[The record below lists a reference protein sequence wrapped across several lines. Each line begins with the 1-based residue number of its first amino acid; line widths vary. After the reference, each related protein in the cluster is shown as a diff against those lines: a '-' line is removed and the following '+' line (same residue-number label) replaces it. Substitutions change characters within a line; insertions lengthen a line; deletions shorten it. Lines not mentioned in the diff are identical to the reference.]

1 MKNIYGL
8 APAVLALSIASSIGC
23 WAQPAPVSG
32 ASPVLPAVSDP
43 VPDAA
48 PVTAQLTVEQ
58 AVEDALT
65 DNAEIRAT
73 VRRLSLAQMKTT
85 TARSLDDPMLMV
97 RDWDT
102 PIRKPWDLNQAQ
114 LMVSLQQTIPGKEKR
129 DLRRKIAGDD
139 VEVASD
145 ELESLRQEVAAS
157 VREAC
162 AALLRN
168 ADEMK
173 LHNQQAAVLNQALS
187 AVLAEYTT
195 GKVPQADVLRAQMA
209 LTRLSEHLI
218 ELEEERDG
226 ARAQLNALTGRSQ
239 DEAVE
244 IAGSYRSTETL
255 PPIEELE
262 RAAIEHRP
270 ELAALRKQIAKS
282 SDEGQLARLA
292 MKPDLTVAAGYM
304 LMPTGSFSRSA
315 YMAEVTMNLP
325 SLNRARHDGEAKQAD
340 AATDVVQAELDAR
353 TSSVFLEIRHAEIA
367 VQSAQRRVK
376 LYRDTLLPQAE
387 AAFKASAAAYQNN
400 RGEFMNLIDSQNLL
414 LDIRS
419 DTYKALSEEDAGS
432 AQLEHAIGAALP
444 DIHPAQ
450 SNTVIPNFSIERK
463 NK

>member
-1 MKNIYGL
+1 
-8 APAVLALSIASSIGC
+8 
-23 WAQPAPVSG
+23 
-32 ASPVLPAVSDP
+32 
-43 VPDAA
+43 
-48 PVTAQLTVEQ
+48 VTAQLTVEQ
-58 AVEDALT
+58 AVEDALA
-65 DNAEIRAT
+65 DNPEIRAA

-102 PIRKPWDLNQAQ
+102 PISKPWDLNQAQ

-129 DLRRKIAGDD
+129 ELRGKIAGDD

-162 AALLRN
+162 AALMRN

-173 LHNQQAAVLNQALS
+173 LHNEQAAVLNQALS

-195 GKVPQADVLRAQMA
+195 GKVPQVDVLRAQMA

-218 ELEEERDG
+218 ELEEQRDG
-226 ARAQLNALTGRSQ
+226 SRAQLNALMGRSP

-244 IAGSYRSTETL
+244 IAGGYRSPETL
-255 PPIEELE
+255 PSIEELE
-262 RAAIEHRP
+262 RMAIEHRP
-270 ELAALRKQIAKS
+270 ELAALRKQIERS

-304 LMPTGSFSRSA
+304 LMPTGSASRNA

-325 SLNRARHDGEAKQAD
+325 RLNRARHDGEAKQAD
-340 AATDVVQAELDAR
+340 AATDVVQAELGAR
-353 TSSVFLEIRHAEIA
+353 TSSVFLEIRQAEIT

-387 AAFKASAAAYQNN
+387 AAFKASATAYQNN
-400 RGEFMNLIDSQNLL
+400 RGEFTNLIDSQNLL
-414 LDIRS
+414 LDIRGA
-419 DTYKALSEEDAGS
+419 TYKALSEEDAGS
-432 AQLEHAIGAALP
+432 AQLERAIGSALP

-450 SNTVIPNFSIERK
+450 SNTVIPNFNIERTSK
-463 NK
+463 

>member
-1 MKNIYGL
+1 VKNFYVL

-23 WAQPAPVSG
+23 QGQSASAPGS
-32 ASPVLPAVSDP
+32 SPVRPAVSEP
-43 VPDAA
+43 VPHGAS
-48 PVTAQLTVEQ
+48 VTAQLTVEQ
-58 AVEDALT
+58 AVEDALAS
-65 DNAEIRAT
+65 NPEIRAA

-102 PIRKPWDLNQAQ
+102 PISKPWDLNQAQ

-129 DLRRKIAGDD
+129 ELRGKIAGDG
-139 VEVASD
+139 VEVAGD
-145 ELESLRQEVAAS
+145 DLETLRQEVAAS
-157 VREAC
+157 VRQAC

-173 LHNQQAAVLNQALS
+173 LHNEQAAVLNQALS
-187 AVLAEYTT
+187 AALAEYTT

-226 ARAQLNALTGRSQ
+226 ARAQLNELMGHSP
-239 DEAVE
+239 DEVVQ
-244 IAGSYRSTETL
+244 IAGSYRSPGTL

-262 RAAIEHRP
+262 RLAIEHRP

-282 SDEGQLARLA
+282 ADEEQLARLA

-304 LMPTGSFSRSA
+304 LMPTGSASRNA

-325 SLNRARHDGEAKQAD
+325 RLNRARHDGETRQAD
-340 AATDVVQAELDAR
+340 AATDVAKAELDAR
-353 TSSVFLEIRHAEIA
+353 TSSVFLEIRQAEIA
-367 VQSAQRRVK
+367 VQSAQRRAK

-387 AAFKASAAAYQNN
+387 ATFKASTAAYQNN
-400 RGEFMNLIDSQNLL
+400 RNEFTNLIDSQNLL

-419 DTYKALSEEDAGS
+419 ETYKALSEEDAGS
-432 AQLEHAIGAALP
+432 AQLERAIGAALS

-450 SNTVIPNFSIERK
+450 SNIEIPNFNIERTSK
-463 NK
+463 